1 MSGRAQE
8 DDMPEGQHT
17 HGDSGGRDVEV
28 DVLVVGTGAAG
39 LAAAIAAADAG
50 ARTLVV
56 EAGDRWGGTTM
67 RSGGGLWLPANP
79 VMRRAGLPD
88 TREEALAYMEAAIGD
103 AGPASSPERRA
114 AFVDAIPAVVGR
126 LEALGMRFAT
136 AKDYP
141 DYYPERPGGKVG
153 RGIEPLPF
161 DAKVLGDWFRRS
173 RYRDAVPAPAMND
186 DFWQLSRAW
195 STPSGFVRGAR
206 FVLRTAAGAARGKR
220 LFGMGA
226 ALSMSLMKVVRG
238 QGTPVEL
245 DAPLVDLL
253 VEDGRVVG
261 GVLGGAGGPR
271 TVRASGG
278 VVLGAGGFAHRTD
291 WRQKYH
297 GIPGW
302 SAAADGDQG
311 TAIEIGARYGA
322 ALALMDD
329 AWWGAGVDAG
339 GHGMNGFILSE
350 RSMPFG
356 IVVDGTGRRYVNES
370 TSYVDF
376 GHAMLARQQEN
387 GRAVPSW
394 LVHDARFRRR
404 YLNNV
409 ALSGAK
415 RLKAEGAWVFADTL
429 EGLADRMGVDRR
441 TFRATVERF
450 NGLARTGVDHD
461 FHRGDSLYDRYYGDP
476 LVRPNPNLGPI
487 ERGPFSALRIV
498 PGDLGTKG
506 GLLTDAHARVL
517 REDGSVLEGLY
528 AAGNTSAS
536 VMGRTYPGPGS
547 TIGPAVVFGW
557 LGAKHAAARRGA

>member
-1 MSGRAQE
+1 
-8 DDMPEGQHT
+8 MPEGQHT
-17 HGDSGGRDVEV
+17 QGAAAAAGGGREVEV

-88 TREEALAYMEAAIGD
+88 SREDALTYMEAAIGD
-103 AGPASSPERRA
+103 AGPASSPERRE

-126 LEALGMRFAT
+126 LEALGVRFAT

-153 RGIEPLPF
+153 RSIEPLPF
-161 DAKVLGDWFRRS
+161 DANVLGDWFGRS

-206 FVLRTAAGAARGKR
+206 FVFRTVGGAVRGKR

-226 ALSMSLMKVVRG
+226 ALSMSLMKVVRD

-245 DAPLVDLL
+245 GTPLLDLV

-261 GVLGGAGGPR
+261 GVVGGPGGPR
-271 TVRASGG
+271 TVRARGG

-356 IVVDGTGRRYVNES
+356 LVVDGTGRRYVNES

-394 LVHDARFRRR
+394 LVHDVRFRRR

-409 ALSGAK
+409 ALSGAR

-429 EGLADRMGVDRR
+429 EELADRMGVDRAA
-441 TFRATVERF
+441 FRATVERF
-450 NGLARTGVDHD
+450 NGFARTGVDHD

-476 LVRPNPNLGPI
+476 LVRPNPNLGPV

-506 GLLTDAHARVL
+506 GLLTDEHARVL

-557 LGAKHAAARRGA
+557 LGARHAASRREA